1 MRPAGVRGHAAA
13 QRCRTNGE
21 KQILNIHMSD
31 FLEMKTIERAS
42 RTYRSSRFP
51 SRVNYTDVADYGWS
65 HKYYQGWL
73 EEIIMIWTMRNN
85 QKNKLKK
92 QIYRLIWR
100 CKTKWKRTKLNQ
112 NKTTETSNVWLK
124 IGNIKAKKRLV
135 FLFIRS
141 HQSVWSYITRV
152 RDVCIEF
159 ISQLQF
165 LNLYWSKYLPE
176 SKKKQ
181 KRDNKNLTQT

>member
-1 MRPAGVRGHAAA
+1 
-13 QRCRTNGE
+13 
-21 KQILNIHMSD
+21 
-31 FLEMKTIERAS
+31 MKTIERAS

-51 SRVNYTDVADYGWS
+51 SRVNYTDVADYGWI
-65 HKYYQGWL
+65 HKYYQDSWL

-176 SKKKQ
+176 SKKK
-181 KRDNKNLTQT
+181 KNVTIKISLRHDECLPSTQWSRTTSTKAD